1 MLRRF
6 LVSLYSL
13 EKKCRGSCQRIKG
26 DDESRTFRFP
36 IDQHLM
42 LLVLCHDNSLP
53 CLIYPVSGTSNM
65 IPIWVLTAW
74 HYTSLVAG
82 VFALILLT
90 WQGVRGLS
98 AARKRRVRP
107 GSESTFVPDR
117 YAK

>member
-1 MLRRF
+1 
-6 LVSLYSL
+6 
-13 EKKCRGSCQRIKG
+13 
-26 DDESRTFRFP
+26 
-36 IDQHLM
+36 
-42 LLVLCHDNSLP
+42 
-53 CLIYPVSGTSNM
+53 M
-65 IPIWVLTAW
+65 IPIWVLTVW